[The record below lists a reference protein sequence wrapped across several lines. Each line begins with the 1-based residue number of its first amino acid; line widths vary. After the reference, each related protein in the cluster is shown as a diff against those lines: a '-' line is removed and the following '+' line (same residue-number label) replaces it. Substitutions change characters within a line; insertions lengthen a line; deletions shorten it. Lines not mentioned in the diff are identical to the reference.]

1 MTTYPTEI
9 TLPFADGEYRFF
21 LTLPMVDELDQ
32 KHGSIMRLE
41 PALRAGIALGENGN
55 AIFAGGGEAQARA
68 IRDVIRCALIGGNRA
83 KVDEKEIEVG
93 TLDAKRLVSAYV
105 HPARPLGESAALAW
119 RILAAAIYGNEP
131 LTPSTADDGK
141 EGDRV

>member
-9 TLPFADGEYRFF
+9 TLPFADGQYRFF
-21 LTLPMVDELDQ
+21 LPIAMVDELDQ

-41 PALRAGIALGENGN
+41 PALRAGIALGKDGN
-55 AIFAGGGEAQARA
+55 AIFAGGGEAPARA
-68 IRDVIRCALIGGNRA
+68 IRDVIRCALVGGNKA
-83 KVDEKEIEVG
+83 TVDQKEIEVG
-93 TLDAKRLVSAYV
+93 PNEAKRLVSAYV

-131 LTPSTADDGK
+131 LAPSAANGEERDH
-141 EGDRV
+141 V